1 MMWSYLFIFALV
13 AFAFS
18 IKSQEIIAKMSRSLL
33 SMFSLGNFM
42 VSSLTLRSFFFF
54 SFFLSL
60 HLWHMEVYG
69 LGPESEMQ
77 PRRMPQPQQHWILNA
92 LSEARY

>member
-42 VSSLTLRSFFFF
+42 VSSLTLKSFFFL
-54 SFFLSL
+54 FFF
-60 HLWHMEVYG
+60 
-69 LGPESEMQ
+69 
-77 PRRMPQPQQHWILNA
+77 
-92 LSEARY
+92 

>member
-42 VSSLTLRSFFFF
+42 VSSLTLKSFFFF
-54 SFFLSL
+54 FFFKSAPVAHGSF
-60 HLWHMEVYG
+60 
-69 LGPESEMQ
+69 
-77 PRRMPQPQQHWILNA
+77 RTRD
-92 LSEARY
+92 